1 MVLFTRIEVK
11 KTKVQDESTQEYDEL
26 TRRVLSEA
34 GINNENDEEDAE
46 YFDTSAIL
54 DLDQDLLFWKLDE
67 YTMVERLNH
76 GSQVRIKHEFD
87 QIVETY
93 LERLSEEELEEIFED
108 NELPTEEEIAQVEKK
123 AYADLK
129 AHFEE
134 VRGQI
139 AKSKD

>member
-34 GINNENDEEDAE
+34 GIDNTNDEEDAE

-67 YTMVERLNH
+67 YTMVERLNP

-93 LERLSEEELEEIFED
+93 LESLSEEELEEIFED
-108 NELPTEEEIAQVEKK
+108 DELPTEEEIAQVEKK
-123 AYADLK
+123 AYDDLK